1 MIEKISK
8 DKNFREWKQT
18 ILNNGNI
25 IMNMDIKGV
34 VIRNDNEIKK
44 ILIDCSLQTPEG
56 NNIKRCILMGKKSI
70 VVVPMLICND
80 NIYTL
85 MVEQR
90 RIAHGGISV
99 EFPAGEVSDID
110 NLQEAAVCEIDEEI
124 NMNIKPTELISL
136 NPEPIFISPDCTY
149 NAVYFYYFKKHVSRK
164 FLIENDLNKT
174 GVNEDGEYLK
184 TRVFLMKK
192 AKNILTPSAIIGV
205 RLLEKHLNTVYN

>member
-1 MIEKISK
+1 MILK
-8 DKNFREWKQT
+8 DKNFIKWKKT
-18 ILNNGNI
+18 LINNGNI
-25 IMNMDIKGV
+25 INKIDIKGI
-34 VIRNDNEIKK
+34 VIRNGEEVKK
-44 ILIDCSLQTPEG
+44 ALIDCSLQTPEG
-56 NNIKRCILMGKKSI
+56 NNIKRCILMGKESV

-85 MVEQR
+85 MVEQH
-90 RIAHGGISV
+90 RIAHGDMSV

-110 NLQEAAVCEIDEEI
+110 NLEEAAVCEIDEEI
-124 NMNIKPTELISL
+124 NMNIKPSELISL

-149 NAVYFYYFKKHVSRK
+149 NPVYFYYFKKHISRQ